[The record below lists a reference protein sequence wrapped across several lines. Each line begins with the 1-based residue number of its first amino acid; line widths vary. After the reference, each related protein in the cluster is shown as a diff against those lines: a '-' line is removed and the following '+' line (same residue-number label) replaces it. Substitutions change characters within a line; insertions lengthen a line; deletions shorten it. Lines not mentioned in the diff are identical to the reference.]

1 MVLVGPRCCIRSVCC
16 WSVPQ
21 TDNKKPKIY
30 LLRVTHCM
38 LAASEIT
45 ALVPVLRPECA
56 AVGVFEPD
64 AMSMD
69 VAALHE
75 GYLRG
80 FRTRGG
86 VVTTD
91 AEVLGLTRKPGGW

>member
-1 MVLVGPRCCIRSVCC
+1 
-16 WSVPQ
+16 
-21 TDNKKPKIY
+21 
-30 LLRVTHCM
+30 M
-38 LAASEIT
+38 LEAREIST
-45 ALVPVLRPECA
+45 LVPVMRPECA
-56 AVGVFEPD
+56 DVGVFEPD

-80 FRTRGG
+80 FRALGG

-91 AEVLGLTRKPGGW
+91 AEVLELSAETRRMADRHTRRPLSCRNHD